1 MDKRRTVTP
10 YLMMLPAVVLLL
22 VLYAVPI
29 ITTVIQSFSE
39 VNLLTNTQEF
49 IGLANYGRTFSNSG
63 FFDTLRITVLY
74 TVVTVVFKMVFG
86 FVYAYFLSTDIYL
99 KKPLR
104 FLMLLPWAIPQVAVG
119 TLWNWMLDGQYGYV
133 NYYLMKLGILSE
145 PISFLAEP
153 VSAFLSVAFVD
164 AWVGIPLIALTLISG
179 FEAIP
184 KSLYEAAKI
193 DGANALQQFRD
204 VTLPGIKNVFISLLT
219 LVTIWT
225 FNSFNIIWVLTQGG
239 PMRATETL
247 MIRIYREAF
256 SNFELGISSTLTI
269 VAVSI
274 LTVLT
279 LVYMRIGRNADER

>member
-39 VNLLTNTQEF
+39 VNLLMNTQEF

>member
-39 VNLLTNTQEF
+39 INLLTNTQEF

-74 TVVTVVFKMVFG
+74 TVVTVIFKMVFG

-99 KKPLR
+99 KKTLR

-153 VSAFLSVAFVD
+153 VSAFISVAFVD

-184 KSLYEAAKI
+184 KSLYEAARI

-279 LVYMRIGRNADER
+279 LIYMRIGRDSDER

>member
-49 IGLANYGRTFSNSG
+49 IGLANYSRTFSNSG

>member
-39 VNLLTNTQEF
+39 INLLTNTQEF

-74 TVVTVVFKMVFG
+74 TVVTVIFKMVFG

-99 KKPLR
+99 KKTLR

-133 NYYLMKLGILSE
+133 NYYLMKLGVLSE
-145 PISFLAEP
+145 PISFLADP
-153 VSAFLSVAFVD
+153 VSAFVSVAFVD

-184 KSLYEAAKI
+184 KSLYEAARI

-279 LVYMRIGRNADER
+279 LIYMRIGRDTDER